1 MVFSEG
7 LIIVRHAECIEV
19 RNRSIL
25 DAMVFP
31 KGLIIRHAECIEVIN
46 RNILDAWSSPRG
58 S

>member
-7 LIIVRHAECIEV
+7 LIIVQHAESIDV
-19 RNRSIL
+19 RDRNIL

-31 KGLIIRHAECIEVIN
+31 KGLIIRHAECIEVRIS
-46 RNILDAWSSPRG
+46 NILDAWSSPRG